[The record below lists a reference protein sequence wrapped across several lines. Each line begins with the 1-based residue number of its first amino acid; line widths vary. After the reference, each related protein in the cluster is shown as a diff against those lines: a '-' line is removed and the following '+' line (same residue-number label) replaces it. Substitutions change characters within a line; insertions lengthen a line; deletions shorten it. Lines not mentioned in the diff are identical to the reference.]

1 MKNLFSTLTSLFLIL
16 ALLYFSFARLL
27 PDANYTTSGFSM
39 DRAFSHVEQI
49 GQNPHAVGTTKHAFV
64 RNYIVQ
70 QLQKMGLEV
79 QTQEGYCLSDDG
91 ILVKPIM
98 AFMGV
103 RISWDILERK
113 SDLACVALSAFSFAS
128 FNAVSMALAVFTSR

>member
-1 MKNLFSTLTSLFLIL
+1 
-16 ALLYFSFARLL
+16 
-27 PDANYTTSGFSM
+27 M

-91 ILVKPIM
+91 ILVKPINILSRIPGTNPDAKALVLM
-98 AFMGV
+98 SHYDSNPHSAKGASDAGSGV
-103 RISWDILERK
+103 ATILESIR
-113 SDLACVALSAFSFAS
+113 AF
-128 FNAVSMALAVFTSR
+128 